1 MLSLT
6 ASGKFDLF
14 LGAFSLDLKG
24 SFQLNKLSGHMPSIC
39 MHVRLHM
46 ENKERKEF
54 RILIAAVSEV
64 LAGRDLNETSLKSNR
79 VLPN

>member
-1 MLSLT
+1 MLPLT

-14 LGAFSLDLKG
+14 LGAFSLVVKG
-24 SFQLNKLSGHMPSIC
+24 SFQLDNLSGHTPSIC

-46 ENKERKEF
+46 ENKERKDF
-54 RILIAAVSEV
+54 KILITAVCEV
-64 LAGRDLNETSLKSNR
+64 LAGRALNETSLKSNR